1 MTEFSLDDARCN
13 VRSVNFRVERHGEED
28 RSAVD
33 LKLELTRPATD
44 LAMFGPQLRDAL
56 FWRDPSSAEPS
67 LLDEIDPSLEKPNLR
82 CPMLKGPFAIDVSY
96 VGCAV
101 TIEWGLGG
109 PSDIVLDPCKVNRVR
124 IEPLEGGS
132 VVISLRVQYS
142 GIDDKT
148 AGRLAMLIDQETV
161 VSIAAPEQAEVDE
174 EEEEGVTA

>member
-1 MTEFSLDDARCN
+1 MNSFSLDDARCK
-13 VRSVNFRVERHGEED
+13 VRSVSFRTEKHGPEEVP
-28 RSAVD
+28 AVD
-33 LKLELTRPATD
+33 LKLDFTRPATD

-56 FWRDPSSAEPS
+56 FWRDPSAAETS
-67 LLDEIDPSLEKPNLR
+67 LLDDIDPSLEEPNLR

-96 VGCAV
+96 IGCAV

-132 VVISLRVQYS
+132 VVITLRVQYS

-161 VSIAAPEQAEVDE
+161 VSIAAPETAEVE
-174 EEEEGVTA
+174 EEEDALA